1 MKINRR
7 KFVKLLTNITLISSG
22 IFFFDFINKQIEKR
36 KLRTKKI
43 LKNDFGNGIHLY
55 EDVLIIKSQNEIKI
69 FRANCTHLGCKVR
82 QNGDGN
88 LVCPCHGSKF
98 DSNGKVLNGPAKSS
112 LEKLEF
118 KLDKSKNE
126 IIIYA

>member
-7 KFVKLLTNITLISSG
+7 KFVKLLANITLISSG
-22 IFFFDFINKQIEKR
+22 VLFFDFINDQIEKR
-36 KLRTKKI
+36 KLRTRKVI
-43 LKNDFGNGIHLY
+43 KNDFGNGVHSF
-55 EDVLIIKSQNEIKI
+55 DDIIIFKSQNEIKI

-82 QNGDGN
+82 PNGDGN

-98 DSNGKVLNGPAKSS
+98 NSNGKVLNGPAKTS
-112 LEKLEF
+112 LEELEF
-118 KLDKSKNE
+118 KFDKSKNE